1 MVPPLP
7 PILMYTDPPRPDS
20 ALPVP
25 IYKAPLMP
33 AVVAPVLMMSWP
45 LTPAVPEFGVRNARF
60 PLEYSVP
67 IPEIMLTAPPD
78 NVDELPPLSWHRK
91 RQSPPPEAMP
101 CGTIYKKTSD
111 KASSLV
117 GTRWFCSA
125 FRGPKMAL
133 SDFNLIRIRIFL
145 DLHLVVEVIFT
156 SLYFTSFTLKSVA
169 LFVIIIF
176 RLFLLLVLTSRN
188 EIFSN

>member
-1 MVPPLP
+1 MTPPRPLTAVPDIRYSEPPFTKVAEPDCRYMVPPLP

-101 CGTIYKKTSD
+101 CGTIYKKASD

-117 GTRWFCSA
+117 GTLFIVFS
-125 FRGPKMAL
+125 L
-133 SDFNLIRIRIFL
+133 SCDGITGEQYHSDRLACDTMPIYSLLPQAIR
-145 DLHLVVEVIFT
+145 
-156 SLYFTSFTLKSVA
+156 
-169 LFVIIIF
+169 
-176 RLFLLLVLTSRN
+176 
-188 EIFSN
+188 

>member
-1 MVPPLP
+1 MAPPRPLTAVPDIRYSEPPFTKAAEPDCRYMVPPLP
-7 PILMYTDPPRPDS
+7 PILMYTDSPRPDS

-67 IPEIMLTAPPD
+67 IPETMLTAPPD
-78 NVDELPPLSWHRK
+78 NVDKLPPLSWHRK

-101 CGTIYKKTSD
+101 CGTISRRRLTRLLRWWVPCSSCSPYPATESQ
-111 KASSLV
+111 ASNLACDTMPIYSLLPQ
-117 GTRWFCSA
+117 A
-125 FRGPKMAL
+125 
-133 SDFNLIRIRIFL
+133 IR
-145 DLHLVVEVIFT
+145 
-156 SLYFTSFTLKSVA
+156 
-169 LFVIIIF
+169 
-176 RLFLLLVLTSRN
+176 
-188 EIFSN
+188 